1 MNTFGVDEGVR
12 PFKRPRVK
20 DELPTASFKP
30 PSGWRCATCLADVD
44 LLSDK
49 CNYCHSRLSGN
60 LIPPSSSTVTRNIMP
75 PPPPPPMKKKRSAPF
90 EPPMKNKR
98 SAGPAPGATTGGVK
112 PPTKEDEAV
121 DALLELAT
129 SCVNVSGSPPSD
141 TDSDDDS
148 TITIV
153 EDLPEEAGVTLED
166 NDDDDDNKD
175 VVNVGP
181 GGYGIPP
188 PMEKTT
194 GPAPAA
200 PTGDIP
206 NPNPGLAAGPT
217 PRAARIAF
225 FRVGPLPTEVVPGSI
240 NSPAPSGGA
249 GIGSAPIDTS
259 ATPSTTTTTTTTTAE
274 PPPAEKTDK
283 CLDCGK
289 EGTGD
294 GWKYCIGDVKEAAEA
309 EALETGCTDPV
320 EKALTDLDKCVAS
333 QLQGRWGGCTRQES
347 RRLATATEKANDA
360 LHDITFGIA
369 VKHQLLLC
377 PRCAARE
384 LKESPTYTD
393 GNGLSFWERRR

>member
-1 MNTFGVDEGVR
+1 
-12 PFKRPRVK
+12 
-20 DELPTASFKP
+20 
-30 PSGWRCATCLADVD
+30 
-44 LLSDK
+44 
-49 CNYCHSRLSGN
+49 
-60 LIPPSSSTVTRNIMP
+60 
-75 PPPPPPMKKKRSAPF
+75 
-90 EPPMKNKR
+90 MKNKR
-98 SAGPAPGATTGGVK
+98 SADPAPGATTGGVK
-112 PPTKEDEAV
+112 PPTPEDEAV

-141 TDSDDDS
+141 TDSDDNS
-148 TITIV
+148 IIPIV
-153 EDLPEEAGVTLED
+153 EDLPEEAGVTSEDND
-166 NDDDDDNKD
+166 NDDDDKDKD
-175 VVNVGP
+175 VVNVGR
-181 GGYGIPP
+181 GGYAIPMAGSAPASPTDDIPP
-188 PMEKTT
+188 
-194 GPAPAA
+194 
-200 PTGDIP
+200 
-206 NPNPGLAAGPT
+206 PNPGLAWPPT
-217 PRAARIAF
+217 PRDSRIAF
-225 FRVGPLPTEVVPGSI
+225 FRHGPLPTEVVPGSI

-347 RRLATATEKANDA
+347 RRLAAATEKANDA
-360 LHDITFGIA
+360 LHDITFDIA